1 MTLRDIK
8 KQLVFVSVGS
18 ALDMHGPNTS
28 IMYRGDKTI
37 LMDCGYAV
45 PPKFCT
51 AYPDPHLLDAIYLSH
66 QHADHSFGLPALLA
80 WMKAMGR
87 KRPLRL
93 MHGPKAEVWIRTLL
107 DVGYPGSFAQGSCF
121 PIEFNEIR
129 PDRET
134 LWDSSVFKVA
144 RSQHRVPNWS
154 LRIDESNL
162 SIAYSGD
169 GCPTEETIALFQ
181 GVTHLVHECS
191 WARKL
196 KDGHAD
202 AASLLAHARD
212 WNVRHMHLV
221 HILQQYKSDVL
232 ARVVTFDGKTCV
244 TVPSAG
250 KVISLDE

>member
-1 MTLRDIK
+1 MALRDTK
-8 KQLVFVSVGS
+8 KELVFVSVGS

-28 IMYRGDKTI
+28 ILYRGDKVV

-87 KRPLRL
+87 TRSLRV
-93 MHGPKAEVWIRTLL
+93 MHGPQADEWIRTLL
-107 DVGYPGSFAQGSCF
+107 DVGYPGSFAPELCF
-121 PIEFNEIR
+121 PIEFHALQPE
-129 PDRET
+129 RENR
-134 LWDSSVFKVA
+134 WDTTVFKVA
-144 RSQHRVPNWS
+144 RSQHKVPNWS
-154 LRIDESNL
+154 LRIDEGTL

-169 GCPTEETIALFQ
+169 GVPTDETVALFQ

-191 WARKL
+191 WSRKL
-196 KDGHAD
+196 KEGHAD
-202 AASLLAHARD
+202 ATSLMAQARHWSVD
-212 WNVRHMHLV
+212 YMHLV
-221 HILQQYKSDVL
+221 HVQQKHKDDVL
-232 ARVVTFDGKTCV
+232 ARAMAFDGKICV

-250 KVISLDE
+250 KVISLDD